1 MKSQTNGNLTLDL
14 NDDFFWF
21 KFTNQSHV
29 NIWEAYKISNEKE
42 LIVSDIGFW
51 SQEKG
56 IVLKIV
62 EKWIRRKNLHGHYFK
77 VATLEDK
84 PYVELIKSN
93 ITGFEMSG
101 IFGDVFCDLKVSNF
115 E

>member
-1 MKSQTNGNLTLDL
+1 M
-14 NDDFFWF
+14 
-21 KFTNQSHV
+21 
-29 NIWEAYKISNEKE
+29 
-42 LIVSDIGFW
+42 VSDIGFW

-56 IVLKIV
+56 IVLRIP

-84 PYVELIKSN
+84 PYVYLIKSN
-93 ITGFEMSG
+93 ITGFQMSG

-115 E
+115 EFRKL